1 MSGPDEP
8 QLRFSVFDFFDVDEN
23 FPPNLFVGLV
33 VALDSDE
40 LVNGQR
46 VEELV
51 AEEDREAI
59 ARNFRQVVMP
69 FHGWAEFRVDWNK
82 EKVYSFIDYN
92 STKYYL
98 NVKFQITKQDLNEN
112 CFQI

>member
-40 LVNGQR
+40 LVNWQR

-51 AEEDREAI
+51 AQED
-59 ARNFRQVVMP
+59 
-69 FHGWAEFRVDWNK
+69 
-82 EKVYSFIDYN
+82 
-92 STKYYL
+92 
-98 NVKFQITKQDLNEN
+98 
-112 CFQI
+112 